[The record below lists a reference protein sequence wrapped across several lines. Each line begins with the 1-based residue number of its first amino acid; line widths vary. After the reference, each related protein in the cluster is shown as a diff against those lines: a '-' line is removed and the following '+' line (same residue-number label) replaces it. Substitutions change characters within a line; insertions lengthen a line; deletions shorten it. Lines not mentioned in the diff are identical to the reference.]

1 MLCCVCKTREA
12 RVFLTQI
19 VADKVQ
25 KVDLCEECAKQKG
38 LDDAAGFS
46 PADILLGLGAAEIEQ
61 FAGGTELKCRRCGF
75 TQADFKKSGRLGCAE
90 CYATFAEGLEGLLKT
105 MHKGT
110 HHIGKVPQSLQQ
122 DEDSA
127 ERLKV
132 LRKKLD
138 KAVADEDYELAA
150 GLRDEINQVA
160 LPPGKP
166 DRHVT

>member
-1 MLCCVCKTREA
+1 MLCCICKEREA

-46 PADILLGLGAAEIEQ
+46 PADVLLGLGAAEIEQ
-61 FAGGTELKCRRCGF
+61 SAGGVELKCPKCGF

-110 HHIGKVPQSLQQ
+110 RHVGKVPQSLQQ
-122 DEDSA
+122 SRDLA

-138 KAVADEDYELAA
+138 KAVADEDFEQAA
-150 GLRDEINQVA
+150 HLRDEIKQVTGRQGNLA
-160 LPPGKP
+160 P
-166 DRHVT
+166 T

>member
-1 MLCCVCKTREA
+1 MLCCICKEREA

-46 PADILLGLGAAEIEQ
+46 PADVLLGLGAAEIEQ
-61 FAGGTELKCRRCGF
+61 YAGGAELKCPKCGF

-90 CYATFAEGLEGLLKT
+90 CYGTFAEGLEGLLKT

-110 HHIGKVPQSLQQ
+110 RHVGKIPQSQQ
-122 DEDSA
+122 QSRDLA
-127 ERLKV
+127 ERLKL

-138 KAVADEDYELAA
+138 KAVADEDFEQAA
-150 GLRDEINQVA
+150 NLRDEIKQVTSRQGNLA
-160 LPPGKP
+160 A
-166 DRHVT
+166 T